1 VETGGTGYGYGP
13 MSDLAMALWDWLHT
27 REGRKLFRYTMT
39 SVITTGVSLFVLGI
53 VFGVLRLWT
62 EVPSTV
68 FANVVA
74 AFPSY
79 WLNRRWAWG
88 KHGRSHLVKE
98 VLPFWIMSAASI
110 SFSIVGAS
118 VARYLGHRWHLDHLE
133 QTLLVL
139 TANVVSF
146 GIFWILKLMVF
157 NRTFKVPTLMEEMDE
172 HLRAEEDD
180 TRDDDVERAGV
191 R

>member
-1 VETGGTGYGYGP
+1 
-13 MSDLAMALWDWLHT
+13 MSDLLKALWVWLHT
-27 REGRKLFRYTMT
+27 HEGRKLFRYTMT
-39 SVITTGVSLFVLGI
+39 SVITTGVSLFVLGL
-53 VFGVLRLWT
+53 VYGVLRVWS

-79 WLNRRWAWG
+79 WLNRKWAWG
-88 KHGRSHLVKE
+88 KGGRSHLVKE

-118 VARYLGHRWHLDHLE
+118 VARYFGTHYDLSHFDR
-133 QTLLVL
+133 TLLVL
-139 TANVVSF
+139 AANVVSF
-146 GIFWILKLMVF
+146 GIFWVLKLMVF

-172 HLRAEEDD
+172 QLTAEEGDA
-180 TRDDDVERAGV
+180 RDDDVERAGV

>member
-1 VETGGTGYGYGP
+1 
-13 MSDLAMALWDWLHT
+13 MSDVILAGWDWLHT
-27 REGRKLFRYTMT
+27 REGKKIFRYTMT
-39 SVITTGVSLFVLGI
+39 SVITTGVSLVVLGL
-53 VFGVLRLWT
+53 VFGVFRLWT

-79 WLNRRWAWG
+79 WLNRKWAWG
-88 KHGRSHLVKE
+88 KGGRSHVLKE
-98 VLPFWIMSAASI
+98 VLPFWVMSAASI
-110 SFSIVGAS
+110 AFSTVGAS
-118 VARYLGHRWHLDHLE
+118 VARYLGHHWHVDHFD

-139 TANVVSF
+139 TANVISF
-146 GIFWILKLMVF
+146 GIFWVLKLMVF

-172 HLRAEEDD
+172 HLRAEDAGLPLDD
-180 TRDDDVERAGV
+180 SEHAAV